1 MLVSAIPTN
10 AQGIYGSRIISQY
23 LLQPILDLGAKVT
36 YREQKENRA
45 PWILSFTAPR
55 I

>member
-1 MLVSAIPTN
+1 MVSATPKN
-10 AQGIYGSRIISQY
+10 AQRIYGSRIISQY
-23 LLQPILDLGAKVT
+23 LLHPILDQGAKVT